1 MLGLLSLT
9 CQPRPRIATLK
20 STVTIRNVDNQ
31 NDLGSPLVFLDDGSG
46 ADYLANDGIYTAA
59 SVPGAV
65 GNYLVQA
72 LVTGTGS
79 TGKFQRSAVT
89 RFTVVPQNAGIT
101 GRFSITPRVAYP
113 M

>member
-1 MLGLLSLT
+1 M
-9 CQPRPRIATLK
+9 
-20 STVTIRNVDNQ
+20 TIRNVDNQ